1 MQKTQTLIKTVKISN
16 NRGRVKPPF
25 IFRKDKDML
34 LKKKNIVINIPDNN
48 KEKIKK
54 YIEEFGY
61 SLYDEKNVYKK
72 KTKKA

>member
-1 MQKTQTLIKTVKISN
+1 
-16 NRGRVKPPF
+16 
-25 IFRKDKDML
+25 ML

-48 KEKIKK
+48 QEKIKK